1 MLYML
6 RTIFRLLANTAIIVG
21 VFLLVR
27 VIYGAVDG
35 FLTAQLLP
43 ESRGILWNTAVALG
57 LGLPIPLHV
66 IAIGLVLQRRW
77 LPDWWAKISVPAVVI
92 SGCWLGAAL
101 TIKFLVKG

>member
-1 MLYML
+1 ML

>member
-1 MLYML
+1 MLKTL
-6 RTIFRLLANTAIIVG
+6 FRCLANAAIMVGLFLLA
-21 VFLLVR
+21 R

-35 FLTAQLLP
+35 TLTSQLLP
-43 ESRGILWNTAVALG
+43 ESRGILWNTAVLLG

-66 IAIGLVLQRRW
+66 IAVGLVLQRRW

-101 TIKFLVKG
+101 AIKFLAIG